1 MHERT
6 RYRISGSLFLLA
18 LAVIFIPMVFDGGG
32 YPAETIPPIPGV
44 SDTTARKANMSSYD
58 EVVPTTSVVDEVA
71 ELAAEVDEF
80 GFSAKTGEKFG
91 EPILIPANS
100 DTQIWAV
107 QAASFAK
114 IANAR
119 SLRQALREFGLEAFI
134 STAVDLTDHKSPPR
148 HRVAVGPLL
157 AHADAQAIAE
167 KIRQAFDV
175 EPQLVEMQP

>member
-6 RYRISGSLFLLA
+6 RYRMSGSLFLLA

-32 YPAETIPPIPGV
+32 YPAETIPPIPPIPR
-44 SDTTARKANMSSYD
+44 SSEITATYD
-58 EVVPTTSVVDEVA
+58 EVVPTTSVVEDVA

-80 GFSAKTGEKFG
+80 GFSSETGEKFG

-100 DTQIWAV
+100 ETEIWAV

-114 IANAR
+114 IGNAR
-119 SLRQALREFGLEAFI
+119 SLRQALRELGLEAFI
-134 STAVDLTDHKSPPR
+134 STAVDPADDKSPPR

-157 AHADAQAIAE
+157 ERRDGVALVEQ
-167 KIRQAFDV
+167 IRQAFDV

>member
-32 YPAETIPPIPGV
+32 YPAETIPPIPLIP
-44 SDTTARKANMSSYD
+44 RSSEITPTPTYD
-58 EVVPTTSVVDEVA
+58 EVVPTTSVVAEVA
-71 ELAAEVDEF
+71 ELAAEVDDF
-80 GFSAKTGEKFG
+80 GFSSETGEKFG

-100 DTQIWAV
+100 ETEIWAV

-114 IANAR
+114 IGNAR
-119 SLRQALREFGLEAFI
+119 SLRQALRELGLEAFI
-134 STAVDLTDHKSPPR
+134 STAVDPADDKSPPR

-157 AHADAQAIAE
+157 ERRDGVAIVE
-167 KIRQAFDV
+167 QIRQAFDV